1 MTLPEILDAVKNG
14 TLDVNEAQK
23 QIQSFTETEEMGFA
37 RLDHGRKKRT
47 GFAEAIFCQNK
58 TAEQVAMIFSR
69 FWEHD
74 AAAFGTRATPK
85 QYEAVKAVV
94 PEAEYHALARIIYL
108 NKNQIP
114 LTGNIAVVTGGTAD
128 LPVAEEAALTAEF
141 FGAKA
146 NRFFDVG
153 ISGIHRL
160 FHVIEDIRRC
170 DVIIAV
176 AGMEG
181 ALPSVIA
188 GLVDKPVIA
197 VPTSVGYGAH
207 FGGLAPL
214 LTMLNS
220 CAEGITVVNIDN
232 GFGAGYSAA
241 QISRLIRK
249 GEDA

>member
-1 MTLPEILDAVKNG
+1 MTLSEILSAVRDG
-14 TLDVNEAQK
+14 QLSPAQAE
-23 QIQSFTETEEMGFA
+23 QMLGSFETEELGFA
-37 RLDHGRKKRT
+37 RLDHGRKNRT
-47 GFAEAIFCQNK
+47 GFAEVIFCQNK
-58 TAEQVAMIFSR
+58 TAEQVAAIFSR
-69 FWEHD
+69 FSAHD
-74 AAAFGTRATPK
+74 DAAFGTRADPV
-85 QYEAVKAVV
+85 QFAAVKAAV
-94 PEAEYHALARIIYL
+94 PDAEYHELARIIYL
-108 NKNQIP
+108 NKNKIP
-114 LTGNIAVVTGGTAD
+114 LTGTIAVVTGGTAD

-141 FGAKA
+141 FGARA

-160 FHVIEDIRRC
+160 FHVIDDIRQC

-207 FGGLAPL
+207 FAGLAPL

-241 QISRLIRK
+241 QISRLIQK
-249 GEDA
+249 GANQ